1 MPIVTHKDNRNK
13 NKMSNNNFT
22 WEQALELFEE
32 YLHLQKGLSDNS
44 IKAYLS
50 DLQKLITFL
59 QVMGYECGP
68 AGVTH
73 KMMKECMAFF
83 SVNGVGERTQ
93 VRVMSGIKSFFK
105 CLMIE
110 EVTDSDPTAL
120 LEMPKI
126 TRKLPDILT
135 VEEIDAMVTSI
146 DCSTNEGVRNR
157 AIMETLYSC
166 GLRVSELCN
175 LKISNLF
182 FESGYIKIDGK
193 GSKERLVPISSVA
206 INSINSYMSGMRD
219 KLTVK
224 PGYEDYLFLNRRGAA
239 LSRVMVFN
247 IVKEAAESAGV
258 KKSVSPHTLRHS
270 FATHLL
276 DRGAN
281 LKAVQDMLG
290 HESIVTTEIY
300 THLDTRHLKETLEKC
315 HPRAKE

>member
-32 YLHLQKGLSDNS
+32 YLHLQKGLSENS

-59 QVMGYECGP
+59 QVKGYECGP

-182 FESGYIKIDGK
+182 FESGYVKIDGK

>member
-182 FESGYIKIDGK
+182 FESGYVKIDGK